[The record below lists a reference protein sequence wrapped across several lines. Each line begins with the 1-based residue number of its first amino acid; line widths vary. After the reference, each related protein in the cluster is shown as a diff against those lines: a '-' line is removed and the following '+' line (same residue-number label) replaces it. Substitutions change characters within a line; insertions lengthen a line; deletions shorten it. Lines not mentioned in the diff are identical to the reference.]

1 MRTQRP
7 HSKKRIFKEN
17 EENFGEAWRVTPA
30 SFFRKTILF
39 LLESRNRVMSR
50 GGGEM
55 AEIRKAACPLNC
67 WDSCGFNVTVENDSV
82 TKVEGDPSH
91 PITQGKICGRGRM
104 LETRTNSSQRL
115 LHPLKKIN
123 SNFVQISWEQALDE
137 IAYQL
142 KEIKETYGT
151 TAVLHS
157 HDYANNGLLKNL
169 DQRFFNC
176 YGGVT
181 ELYGSLCW
189 GAGIEAQMW
198 DFGDAYSHEPNDIYN
213 SKNIIVWGRN
223 VARTNMHFY
232 EKLLEAK
239 KRGAKLFVID
249 PIFNAT
255 AKIADEYITVKPG
268 MDGLLA
274 AGIIKEMLRLGL
286 EDQLF
291 IKQFSYGFDDVM
303 QLLNSISLE
312 KISEMTEVSSE
323 MMTKL
328 AGVYADKPTST
339 FMGLGLQR
347 YKNGGNTIRFIDALV
362 AISGNIGIAGG
373 GANYANLQ
381 VGQSFAYE
389 ALTLPHRRQKQR
401 QFSMMKQAEEVLAAK
416 DPGIQMI
423 IVTCGN
429 PVTQVP
435 DTLEVEEAFSSVPT
449 LVVIDQFMTDTARLA
464 DYVLPTTTAFEEEDI
479 FYSSMYHHY
488 VNYGPKLVSA
498 PGEAKPDLWIWTE
511 LANRLGFVEDF
522 DFTREQFFKMA
533 FQALEHK
540 GVSLETLME
549 KHTLE
554 LPVKAIPWQDR
565 KFKTSSG
572 RYEFTAR
579 YGQER
584 LTLAVPEESKW
595 TNPQLAEKYPYNL
608 LTIHPMRSNHSQN
621 YHLLGGDLQLKVEI
635 AKNIADKHE
644 LKKGDFVRVWNDRG
658 EVKGYISILTSAH
671 PNTINIDEG
680 IWKQFGGSVNNLTSS
695 RESDNG
701 LGSTLYD
708 CLVNLEKI
716 N

>member
-1 MRTQRP
+1 LTQ
-7 HSKKRIFKEN
+7 
-17 EENFGEAWRVTPA
+17 AQ
-30 SFFRKTILF
+30 
-39 LLESRNRVMSR
+39 
-50 GGGEM
+50 
-55 AEIRKAACPLNC
+55 IRQAACPLNC
-67 WDSCGFNVTVENDSV
+67 WDSCGFHVTVENDRV
-82 TKVEGDPSH
+82 TKVAGDPSH

-123 SNFVQISWEQALDE
+123 GQFEQISWEQALHE
-137 IAYQL
+137 IAEKL
-142 KEIKETYGT
+142 KDIKETYGS

-189 GAGIEAQMW
+189 GAGIEAQKW
-198 DFGDAYSHEPNDIYN
+198 DFGAAYSHNPNDLHH
-213 SKNIIVWGRN
+213 SKNIIIWGRN

-239 KRGAKLFVID
+239 KRGAKLIVID

-255 AKIADEYITVKPG
+255 AKIADEYISIKPG

-286 EDQLF
+286 EDRAF
-291 IKQFSYGFDDVM
+291 IEQSTLGFEDVV
-303 QLLNSISLE
+303 QLLGTLTLAE
-312 KISEMTEVSSE
+312 ISEMAEVPCE
-323 MMTKL
+323 VMTHL
-328 AGVYADKPTST
+328 AQVYADKPTST

-347 YKNGGNTIRFIDALV
+347 YKNGGNTIRLIDALV
-362 AISGNIGIAGG
+362 ASSGNIGIAGG

-381 VGQSFAYE
+381 VGQSFVFE
-389 ALTLPHRRQKQR
+389 ELTLPNRRQKQR
-401 QFSMMKQAEEVLAAK
+401 QFSIMKQAEGVLTAK

-423 IVTCGN
+423 VVTCGN
-429 PVTQVP
+429 PLTQVP
-435 DTLEVEEAFSSVPT
+435 DTQVVEEAFSSVPT
-449 LVVIDQFMTDTARLA
+449 LVVIDQFMTDTAKLA
-464 DYVLPTTTAFEEEDI
+464 EYVLPTTTAFEEEDI
-479 FYSSMYHHY
+479 YYSSMYHHY

-511 LANRLGFVEDF
+511 LAKRLGFGADF
-522 DFTREQFFKMA
+522 DFTRKQFLQMA
-533 FQALEHK
+533 FQALEKK

-554 LPVKAIPWQDR
+554 LPVTAVPWQDR
-565 KFKTSSG
+565 QFTTPSG
-572 RYEFTAR
+572 KYEFTAR
-579 YGQER
+579 LGQER

-595 TNPQLAEKYPYNL
+595 TNPELAEKYPYSL

-621 YHLLGGDLQLKVEI
+621 YHLLGANLQLKVEV
-635 AKNIADKHE
+635 AQNIADN
-644 LKKGDFVRVWNDRG
+644 LGLQKGDFVRVWNDRG
-658 EVKGYISILTSAH
+658 FVTGYLSILSSAH

-680 IWKQFGGSVNNLTSS
+680 IWKQLGGSVNNLTSS
-695 RESDNG
+695 RASDNG

-708 CLVNLEKI
+708 CLVNIEKI

>member
-1 MRTQRP
+1 MTQ
-7 HSKKRIFKEN
+7 
-17 EENFGEAWRVTPA
+17 AQ
-30 SFFRKTILF
+30 
-39 LLESRNRVMSR
+39 
-50 GGGEM
+50 
-55 AEIRKAACPLNC
+55 IRQAACPLNC
-67 WDSCGFNVTVENDSV
+67 WDSCGFHVTVKNDRV
-82 TKVEGDPSH
+82 TKVAGDPSH

-123 SNFVQISWEQALDE
+123 GQFEQISWEQALHE
-137 IAYQL
+137 IAEKL
-142 KEIKETYGT
+142 KDIKETYGS

-189 GAGIEAQMW
+189 GAGIEAQKW
-198 DFGDAYSHEPNDIYN
+198 DFGAAYSHNPNDLHH
-213 SKNIIVWGRN
+213 SKNIIIWGRN

-239 KRGAKLFVID
+239 KRGAKLIVID

-255 AKIADEYITVKPG
+255 AKIADEYISIKPG

-286 EDQLF
+286 EDRAF
-291 IKQFSYGFDDVM
+291 IEQSTLGFEDVV
-303 QLLNSISLE
+303 QLLGTLTLAE
-312 KISEMTEVSSE
+312 ISEMAEVPCE
-323 MMTKL
+323 VMTHL
-328 AGVYADKPTST
+328 AQVYADKPTST

-347 YKNGGNTIRFIDALV
+347 YKNGGNTIRLIDALV
-362 AISGNIGIAGG
+362 ASSGNIGIAGG

-381 VGQSFAYE
+381 VGQSFVFE
-389 ALTLPHRRQKQR
+389 ELTLPNRRQKQR
-401 QFSMMKQAEEVLAAK
+401 QFSIMKQAEGVLTAK

-423 IVTCGN
+423 VVTCGN
-429 PVTQVP
+429 PLTQVP
-435 DTLEVEEAFSSVPT
+435 DTQVVEEAFSSVPT
-449 LVVIDQFMTDTARLA
+449 LVVIDQFMTDTAKLA
-464 DYVLPTTTAFEEEDI
+464 EYVLPTTTAFEEEDI
-479 FYSSMYHHY
+479 YYSSMYHHY

-511 LANRLGFVEDF
+511 LAKRLGFGADF
-522 DFTREQFFKMA
+522 DFTRKQFLQMA
-533 FQALEHK
+533 FQALEKK

-554 LPVKAIPWQDR
+554 LPVTAVPWQDR
-565 KFKTSSG
+565 QFTTPSG
-572 RYEFTAR
+572 KYEFTAR
-579 YGQER
+579 LGQER

-595 TNPQLAEKYPYNL
+595 TNPELAEKYPYSL

-621 YHLLGGDLQLKVEI
+621 YHLLGANLQLKVEV
-635 AKNIADKHE
+635 AQNIADN
-644 LKKGDFVRVWNDRG
+644 LGLQKGDFVRVWNDRG
-658 EVKGYISILTSAH
+658 FVTGYLSILSSAH

-680 IWKQFGGSVNNLTSS
+680 IWKQLGGSVNNLTSS
-695 RESDNG
+695 RASDNG

-708 CLVNLEKI
+708 CLVNIEKI

>member
-1 MRTQRP
+1 
-7 HSKKRIFKEN
+7 
-17 EENFGEAWRVTPA
+17 
-30 SFFRKTILF
+30 
-39 LLESRNRVMSR
+39 
-50 GGGEM
+50 M
-55 AEIRKAACPLNC
+55 AQIRQAACPLNC
-67 WDSCGFNVTVENDSV
+67 WDSCGFNVTVENNRV

-91 PITQGKICGRGRM
+91 PITKGKICGRGRM

-115 LHPLKKIN
+115 LYPLKKVN
-123 SNFVQISWEQALDE
+123 GKFEQISWGQALNELADK
-137 IAYQL
+137 L
-142 KEIKETYGT
+142 REIKEAYGS

-189 GAGIEAQMW
+189 GAGIEAQKW
-198 DFGDAYSHEPNDIYN
+198 DFGAAYSHEPEDIYN

-249 PIFNAT
+249 PLFNAT
-255 AKIADEYITVKPG
+255 AKIADKYITIKPG

-274 AGIIKEMLRLGL
+274 AGIIKEMLRLEL
-286 EDQLF
+286 EDRRF
-291 IKQFSYGFDDVM
+291 IERYTVGFEDVV
-303 QLLNSISLE
+303 QLLGSISIE
-312 KISEMTEVSSE
+312 EISEMTEVPCE
-323 MMTKL
+323 VMTDL
-328 AGVYADKPTST
+328 AHVYTEKPTAT

-362 AISGNIGIAGG
+362 ASSGNIGIEGG

-381 VGQSFAYE
+381 VGQSFVFE
-389 ALTLPHRRQKQR
+389 ELTQPNRRQNKR
-401 QFSMMKQAEEVLAAK
+401 QFSIMKQAEEVLTAK
-416 DPGIQMI
+416 DPEIKMI

-435 DTLEVEEAFSSVPT
+435 DTQVVEKAFSSVDT
-449 LVVIDQFMTDTARLA
+449 LVVIDQFMTDTAMLA
-464 DYVLPTTTAFEEEDI
+464 DYILPTTTAFEEEDI
-479 FYSSMYHHY
+479 YYSSMYHHY
-488 VNYGPKLVSA
+488 VNYGPKLVNA
-498 PGEAKPDLWIWTE
+498 PGEAKADLWIWTE
-511 LANRLGFVEDF
+511 LAKRLGFGKDF
-522 DFTREQFFKMA
+522 DFTREQFLKMA
-533 FQALEHK
+533 FKGLEK
-540 GVSLETLME
+540 NGRSLETLME

-554 LPVKAIPWQDR
+554 LPVTAIPWQDR
-565 KFKTSSG
+565 IFTTPTGKF
-572 RYEFTAR
+572 EFTAR
-579 YGQER
+579 FGQGR
-584 LTLAVPEESKW
+584 LTLAVPKESKW
-595 TNPQLAEKYPYNL
+595 ANPQLAEKYPYSL

-621 YHLLGGDLQLKVEI
+621 YHLYAVPPKVKIEV
-635 AKNIADKHE
+635 AEDIADGLGLQKD
-644 LKKGDFVRVWNDRG
+644 DFVRVWNDRG
-658 EVKGYISILTSAH
+658 EVKGYISIVAAH

-695 RESDNG
+695 RASDNG

-708 CLVNLEKI
+708 CLVNLAKI